1 MPAPSGDWLPLGLEP
16 PPPEC
21 SPLGPSRSR
30 SHSCCWVIGG
40 ADPSGVS
47 ARWSSRIS
55 PRLRSNHRLLGAS
68 ESVPM
73 LEVDGLAKRYG
84 EVLALRDL
92 SVSVDEGQC
101 LVLLGR
107 NGAGKTTALRC
118 MAGVLLPTSGSVT
131 VDGIDAATDPAA
143 VRAKVGLMPEV
154 PGLYERMSARTY
166 LDYFGAIYEIEPQLR
181 RRRIDQL
188 LEKFDL
194 LDAGDRWMGTY
205 SKGMRQKVALIRA
218 TLHHPRLVL
227 ADEPTSALDP
237 DSARRAWDYLKDLQK
252 EGCAL
257 VICTH
262 SMAEAEILA
271 GEIGIMSA
279 GRALAIGNLVELRRR
294 SGLKMR
300 QEVRELPTL
309 QDIYL
314 AIVDNH
320 RDLAEVRTA

>member
-1 MPAPSGDWLPLGLEP
+1 
-16 PPPEC
+16 
-21 SPLGPSRSR
+21 
-30 SHSCCWVIGG
+30 
-40 ADPSGVS
+40 
-47 ARWSSRIS
+47 
-55 PRLRSNHRLLGAS
+55 
-68 ESVPM
+68 M
-73 LEVDGLAKRYG
+73 LEVRSLAKRYG
-84 EVLALRDL
+84 DVLALTDL
-92 SVSVDEGQC
+92 TVTVGESSC

-118 MAGVLLPTSGSVT
+118 MAGVLAPSAGSVT
-131 VDGIDAATDPAA
+131 VDGIDAAEDPAA

-154 PGLYERMSARTY
+154 PGLYERMSARSY
-166 LDYFGAIYEIEPQLR
+166 LDHFGAIYDLEPALR
-181 RRRIDQL
+181 RRRIDEL
-188 LEKFDL
+188 LDLFDL
-194 LDAGDRWMGTY
+194 AEAGDRWLGTF

-218 TLHHPRLVL
+218 TLHRPRLVL

-237 DSARRAWDYLKDLQK
+237 DSARRAWIYLKDLQR
-252 EGCAL
+252 EGSAL

-262 SMAEAEILA
+262 SMEEAEHLA
-271 GEIGIMSA
+271 GDIGIMSA

>member
-1 MPAPSGDWLPLGLEP
+1 
-16 PPPEC
+16 
-21 SPLGPSRSR
+21 
-30 SHSCCWVIGG
+30 
-40 ADPSGVS
+40 
-47 ARWSSRIS
+47 
-55 PRLRSNHRLLGAS
+55 
-68 ESVPM
+68 M
-73 LEVDGLAKRYG
+73 LEVEGLAKRYG
-84 EVLALRDL
+84 DVLALQDL
-92 SVSVDEGQC
+92 TVSVEAGQC

-118 MAGVLLPTSGSVT
+118 MAGVLLPSGGMVK
-131 VDGIDAATDPAA
+131 VDGIDAADDPAA
-143 VRAKVGLMPEV
+143 VRARVGLMPEV
-154 PGLYERMSARTY
+154 PGLYERMSVRAY
-166 LDYFGAIYEIEPQLR
+166 LDHFGAIYDIEPETR
-181 RRRIDQL
+181 RSRIDEL
-188 LEKFDL
+188 LEVFEL
-194 LDAGDRWMGTY
+194 TDAGDRWLGTF

-218 TLHHPRLVL
+218 TLHRPRLVL

-237 DSARRAWDYLKDLQK
+237 DSARRAWIYLKDLQRK
-252 EGCAL
+252 GSAL

-262 SMAEAEILA
+262 SMEEAEHLA
-271 GEIGIMSA
+271 GDIGIMSA